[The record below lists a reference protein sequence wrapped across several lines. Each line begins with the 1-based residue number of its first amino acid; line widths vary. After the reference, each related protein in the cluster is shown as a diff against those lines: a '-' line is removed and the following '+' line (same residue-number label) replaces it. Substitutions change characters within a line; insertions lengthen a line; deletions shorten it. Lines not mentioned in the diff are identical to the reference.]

1 VITPRWNAPD
11 HIKAFSTTRVGGLS
25 QAPFASNN
33 LGQHVGDSSD
43 TVAANRTLLNSY
55 LPSAPIWLDQRH
67 TTTIIDINAST
78 GAHIADASVTDV
90 KNVVCCVMT
99 ADCLPILLTD
109 KQGTQ
114 VAAVH
119 AGWRGL
125 CDGIVENAI
134 AAFSC
139 PAREVIAWLGPAIG
153 PNTFEVGQDVVDRF
167 CQRHP
172 SDVCCF
178 EPQNNRYLAD
188 IYKLATKRLERA
200 GVTEIS
206 GGEYCTYQQS
216 ELFFSYRREG
226 QTGRMASMIWIE
238 K

>member
-1 VITPRWNAPD
+1 MITPSWNAPA
-11 HIKAFSTTRVGGLS
+11 HIKSLSTTRVGGLS
-25 QAPFASNN
+25 EAPFASNN
-33 LGQHVGDSSD
+33 LGQHVGDNPE

-55 LPSAPIWLDQRH
+55 LPAPPIWLDQRH
-67 TTTIIDINAST
+67 TTTIIDINTHT
-78 GAHIADASVTDV
+78 GTQIADGSVTNTN
-90 KNVVCCVMT
+90 NVVCCIMT

-109 KQGTQ
+109 KQGSQ

-153 PNTFEVGQDVVDRF
+153 PNKFEVGQEVVDRF
-167 CQRHP
+167 CQRYP
-172 SDVCCF
+172 SDKCCF
-178 EPQNNRYLAD
+178 ELKNNRYLAD
-188 IYKLATKRLERA
+188 LYQLATKRLQRA
-200 GVTEIS
+200 GVIEVS

-226 QTGRMASMIWIE
+226 KTGRMASMIWIE

>member
-1 VITPRWNAPD
+1 
-11 HIKAFSTTRVGGLS
+11 
-25 QAPFASNN
+25 
-33 LGQHVGDSSD
+33 
-43 TVAANRTLLNSY
+43 
-55 LPSAPIWLDQRH
+55 
-67 TTTIIDINAST
+67 
-78 GAHIADASVTDV
+78 
-90 KNVVCCVMT
+90 MT

-109 KQGTQ
+109 KQGSQ

-134 AAFSC
+134 AAFRC
-139 PAREVIAWLGPAIG
+139 ENRDIIAWLGPAIG
-153 PNTFEVGQDVVDRF
+153 PSSFEVGQEVVDRF
-167 CQRHP
+167 LLHNP

-178 EPQNNRYLAD
+178 TPNNNRYLAD
-188 IYKLATKRLERA
+188 IYQLATKRLERA
-200 GVTEIS
+200 GVIEVS

-216 ELFFSYRREG
+216 ELFFSYRRDG